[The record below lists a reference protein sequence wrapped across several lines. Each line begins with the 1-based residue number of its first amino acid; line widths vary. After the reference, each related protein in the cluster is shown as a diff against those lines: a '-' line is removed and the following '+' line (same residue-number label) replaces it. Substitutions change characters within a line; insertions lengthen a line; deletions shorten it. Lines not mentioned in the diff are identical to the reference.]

1 MISNDLWIDADR
13 FNNDSNG
20 WVIYTG
26 LFLIKARRRRRVM
39 RTQAKFGAIISFL
52 RATWRGHDQ
61 EAWDGKGVLLK
72 TRDMQVGEWGGV
84 GVKSKGKAPHLG
96 IN

>member
-1 MISNDLWIDADR
+1 MISNDLRIGTDR

-26 LFLIKARRRRRVM
+26 LFLIKARWRRRVM
-39 RTQAKFGAIISFL
+39 RTWAKFGAIISFL
-52 RATWRGHDQ
+52 RAAWRRRDQ
-61 EAWDGKGVLLK
+61 EAWDGDSVLLK
-72 TRDMQVGEWGGV
+72 TRGIQVGESGGV

-96 IN
+96 VN